1 MEKGMRFQVM
11 TAHRAAGLLLALVM
25 LLTTAVQAAAPTV
38 DDGAKLFSDRA
49 VGEANQAIS
58 RIYDHTAPHK
68 QVYVET
74 LASLPSGKQAD
85 DLAEERFSKHN
96 TDGVL
101 VFIVKD
107 PHKLAVTV
115 GRTTQARFHDGEG
128 VRTVMLDRF
137 RRGDYDGGLLAGVRV
152 LESRLVSAFPV
163 NGSVQKSA
171 APVPAG
177 AERTGRAERVERES
191 TGSSS
196 WLWILLL
203 GGGGLLAL
211 LIWRLRSRTAQA
223 SNYEAPMGDQGH
235 IYGASSASR
244 GGMGYAGP
252 GQPNQVVQQAPSA
265 GGGWGRAILGG
276 AAGALAGNW
285 LYDRFA
291 HGGGD
296 NEAHAATPT
305 DHDHDAPSPDHGDVG
320 HTFGGHGG
328 GDDWSDGGG
337 DVSLGGDGGDW

>member
-1 MEKGMRFQVM
+1 MEKGVGFGIA
-11 TAHRAAGLLLALVM
+11 TAHKAAGLLLAVVM
-25 LLTTAVQAAAPTV
+25 LIATAAQAAAPTV
-38 DDGAKLFSDRA
+38 DDRAKLFSDRA
-49 VGEANQAIS
+49 VGDANSAIA

-74 LASLPSGKQAD
+74 VPSLPTGKQAD
-85 DLAEERFSKHN
+85 ELAEQRFSQHD

-101 VFIVKD
+101 LFIVKD

-115 GRTTQARFHDGEG
+115 GRTTQARFRDGEG

-152 LESRLVSAFPV
+152 LESRLTSAFPL
-163 NGSVQKSA
+163 NGSAQKGA
-171 APVPAG
+171 APVWSRS
-177 AERTGRAERVERES
+177 EQTGRES
-191 TGSSS
+191 SSSSS
-196 WLWILLL
+196 WMWILLI

-211 LIWRLRSRTAQA
+211 LIWRLRSRATQA

-235 IYGASSASR
+235 VYGASSASR

-252 GQPNQVVQQAPSA
+252 GQVVQNPST
-265 GGGWGRAILGG
+265 GGGWGRAIVGG

-285 LYDRFA
+285 LYDRLF
-291 HGGGD
+291 HGNSD
-296 NEAHAATPT
+296 HEAHAATHA
-305 DHDHDAPSPDHGDVG
+305 DRDYDAPNPDHGDVG

-337 DVSLGGDGGDW
+337 DISIGGDGGGDW

>member
-1 MEKGMRFQVM
+1 MEKGVRFPVM
-11 TAHRAAGLLLALVM
+11 TAHRVAGLLLALGM
-25 LLTTAVQAAAPTV
+25 LFATTVQAAAPTV
-38 DDGAKLFSDRA
+38 ADGAKLFSDRA
-49 VGEANQAIS
+49 VGDANQAIS

-68 QVYVET
+68 QVYIET
-74 LASLPSGKQAD
+74 VPSLPAGKQAD
-85 DLAEERFSKHN
+85 ALAEQRFSQRD

-137 RRGDYDGGLLAGVRV
+137 RKGDYDGGLLAGVRV

-163 NGSVQKSA
+163 NGAQKVA
-171 APVPAG
+171 APVATRG
-177 AERTGRAERVERES
+177 ERIERES
-191 TGSSS
+191 SSSS
-196 WLWILLL
+196 WMWILLI

-211 LIWRLRSRTAQA
+211 LIWRLRSRATQA
-223 SNYEAPMGDQGH
+223 SSYEAPMGDQGH
-235 IYGASSASR
+235 VYGSSSASR
-244 GGMGYAGP
+244 GGPLYAGP
-252 GQPNQVVQQAPSA
+252 GQVVQQGSG

-276 AAGALAGNW
+276 AAGAVAGSW
-285 LYDRFA
+285 LYDKLA
-291 HGGGD
+291 HGDRD
-296 NEAHAATPT
+296 NEAHAATHA
-305 DHDHDAPSPDHGDVG
+305 DRDYDAPNPDHGDVG

-337 DVSLGGDGGDW
+337 DISVGGDGGGDW